1 MPLSSLSKKALFV
14 AKAGEFTQ
22 HTTGVSDY
30 TAGEGQRLGAEPL
43 AAFFARTPRLAI
55 ALSGGCDSAYLLA
68 AACAAGCEVFAYGI
82 KTAFQPDFSLDDAKR
97 LARDLGVP
105 FRVFDINI
113 FDHADICENTDAR
126 CYLCKQMMFETIVAA
141 ARADGFDVVADGT
154 NATDDPTNRPG
165 FQALAEWG
173 IVSPLRRG
181 ALTKDDIRHASR
193 ELGLFTADMPSFSC
207 YAVHAPAHQR
217 LDAAVIAQVRQRFE
231 H

>member
-1 MPLSSLSKKALFV
+1 MTN
-14 AKAGEFTQ
+14 AGEHDQ
-22 HTTGVSDY
+22 RAAGASDY
-30 TAGEGQRLGAEPL
+30 TTGKGQRLGAEPL

-68 AACAAGCEVFAYGI
+68 AACAAGCEVAAYGI
-82 KTAFQPDFSLDDAKR
+82 KTAFQPDSSLDDAKK
-97 LARDLGVP
+97 LVRDFGVP
-105 FRVFDINI
+105 FRVFNINV
-113 FDHADICENTDAR
+113 FDHDAICENTDAR
-126 CYLCKQMMFETIVAA
+126 CYLCKQMMFETIVSAA
-141 ARADGFDVVADGT
+141 HADGFDVVADGT

-181 ALTKDDIRHASR
+181 ALSKDDIRHASR

-207 YAVHAPAHQR
+207 YAVHAPAHQQ
-217 LDAAVIAQVRQRFE
+217 LDAKVIAAVRQRFE